1 MLNWVIYVYKPN
13 TWEVRKE
20 YNEFEAS
27 LFQKTNIPQ
36 GKVAHAFSP
45 STQEAEAGTCLW
57 GQPGLQSRFQDSPGC
72 YTKKL
77 SQKKKKKK

>member
-45 STQEAEAGTCLW
+45 STQEAEAGTCL
-57 GQPGLQSRFQDSPGC
+57 
-72 YTKKL
+72 
-77 SQKKKKKK
+77 